1 MGLDTSSL
9 KMSVFLQ
16 DEFPVVST
24 LQQAI
29 REVHHLDEATVVAG
43 LLEAVEIVSVDEAK
57 VVSRAESLVLAIREE
72 QQGKGGVDA
81 LLKEFSLSTEEGI
94 VLMCLAEALLRVP
107 DNDTADDLIR
117 DKLMSG
123 DWSVHLG
130 QSDSLFVNAS
140 AWGLLMTG
148 KVTRLSAVVQF
159 QRLNIVQKTLGR
171 LGEPVIRM
179 AMKAAMEIMGT
190 QFVLGTSIE
199 QATKRGAKQEQ
210 AGYRYSFDMLGEG
223 ARTAADAEKYLE
235 SYRSAINVI
244 GKARNSEQVPGISV
258 KLSALH
264 PRYEPHQNLDVVIER
279 LHSLAV
285 LAKSHDIGFTVDAEE
300 ASRLDVS
307 LTVIES
313 VFASPELT
321 GWNGFGIAV
330 QAYQKR
336 APVVLD
342 WAIKL
347 ATEVGQVMNIRLVKG
362 AYWDSE
368 IKWAQQ
374 DGLFD
379 YPVFTRKPATD
390 LCYRICAEKLLEAR
404 PHVFPQFATHNAQ
417 TVATILGLDDL
428 TGATRKGFE
437 FQRLHGMGESLYDAL
452 KEMEPIQC
460 RIYAP
465 VGEHKELLAYLVRRL
480 LENGANSSF
489 VNNIIDETIPVE
501 RLSENPVAIVQGWTD
516 GRSGYIPLPKDL
528 YRMSARERGSRANAR
543 GVDLA
548 DDLVLK
554 SLKLDMEAFW
564 LSRPSQAD
572 QVGAV
577 ASRNPATG
585 EVIGH
590 NHFADA
596 SSLKQVMAELTS
608 SPLDWAQR
616 SQWDRAVA
624 LRRLADLV
632 EQDLAAL
639 VAYCICEAGKT
650 LADSIGEVREAV
662 DFCRYYADRAEELPN
677 HYQPLGIVLCISP
690 WNFPVAIF
698 LGQVAAAL
706 SVGNQ
711 VIGKPAEQT
720 SLVARHLA
728 KLIYQAGIPKSAF
741 QLVIAEGEL
750 VGAHLVP
757 DEQLSGVMFTGS
769 DQVARL
775 INRNLKGNIPLI
787 AETGGQNA
795 MIVDSTALFEQVVD
809 DVMLSG
815 FNSAGQRCSA
825 LRLLY
830 LQADVADRIIA
841 MIKGAMAALNV
852 GDPKWLV
859 TDVGPVIDEAA
870 RLALEQHVEHIRQA
884 EGAEVLYQ
892 LVVPDSGHY
901 FPPTLIELSDPS
913 ILQREVFGPVVHI
926 VRYQRSKLDEVIET
940 INQSGFGLTFGMH
953 SRIAEASKKAA
964 TAINAGNV
972 YINRNM
978 VGAIVGVQP
987 FGGRGKSGTGPKA
1000 GGPNYLYRLVQVPGT
1015 ASRHATGFNPQ
1026 ALDSEPFND
1035 DLAETTFRE
1044 WSRKSYRDREAE
1056 IMPQLNKLPDDCARD
1071 CSGICEIARSL
1082 LTAPHALPGPTG
1094 EDDQLHYEAR
1104 GLVAVLPIDDQA
1116 AWWSRVIA
1124 VLITGNVPVLVDA
1137 ETRVREVFS
1146 GLSER
1151 VFYATKGQLSG
1162 LLTNQLLR
1170 LVFGGAEDSVAE
1182 WSRQKLAQLEGS
1194 IVPYLSP
1201 VDHHQLVRLLLQEKV
1216 ISIDTTAAGGNATLL
1231 NAAGRDEG
1239 LQPMHGT
1246 SL

>member
-1 MGLDTSSL
+1 
-9 KMSVFLQ
+9 
-16 DEFPVVST
+16 VVSK

-29 REVHHLDEATVVAG
+29 REVHHVDEAAVIAR
-43 LLEAVEIVSVDEAK
+43 LLRAVDIVPIDEAK
-57 VVSRAESLVLAIREE
+57 VKTRAEALVLAIRQE

-123 DWSVHLG
+123 DWSAHLG

-148 KVTRLSAVVQF
+148 KVTRLSAVEQF

-171 LGEPVIRM
+171 LGEPVIRV

-199 QATKRGAKQEQ
+199 QATRRGAKQEQ
-210 AGYRYSFDMLGEG
+210 AGYRYSYDMLGEG
-223 ARTAADAEKYLE
+223 ARTETDAEKYLR
-235 SYRSAINVI
+235 SYRFAINVI
-244 GKARNSEQVPGISV
+244 GKSRNSDQVPGISV

-264 PRYEPHQNLDVVIER
+264 PRYEPHQNMDVLIER
-279 LHSLAV
+279 LHCLAV
-285 LAKSHDIGFTVDAEE
+285 LAKDHDIGFTVDAEE
-300 ASRLDVS
+300 ASRLDLS
-307 LTVIES
+307 LTAIES
-313 VFASPELT
+313 VFKSPQLT
-321 GWNGFGIAV
+321 GWDGFGIAV

-336 APVVLD
+336 APAVLD
-342 WAIKL
+342 WAINL
-347 ATEVGQVMNIRLVKG
+347 ATEFGQVMNIRLVKG

-390 LCYRICAEKLLEAR
+390 LCYRICAEKLLKAR

-417 TVATILGLDDL
+417 TVATVLGLDDL
-428 TGATRKGFE
+428 AGATRKGFE

-452 KEMEPIQC
+452 MEMEPVQC

-489 VNNIIDETIPVE
+489 VNNIIDESIPVA
-501 RLSENPVAIVQGWTD
+501 RLSENPVAVVRSWAD
-516 GRSGYIPLPKDL
+516 ARSGYIPLPKDL
-528 YRMSARERGSRANAR
+528 YRMSAREPGSRANAR

-554 SLKLDMEAFW
+554 KLKLDMEGFW
-564 LSRPSQAD
+564 LSRPSEAD
-572 QVGAV
+572 RVGAV
-577 ASRNPATG
+577 ESRNPATG
-585 EVIGH
+585 VVIGH
-590 NHFADA
+590 NQFADA
-596 SSLKQVMAELTS
+596 NSIQQSMAELLDVTS
-608 SPLDWAQR
+608 SSEDWPQR
-616 SQWDRAVA
+616 SHWDRAAA
-624 LRRLADLV
+624 LRQLADLV

-662 DFCRYYADRAEELPN
+662 DFCRYYADRAEQLPN

-698 LGQVAAAL
+698 LGQIAAAL

-720 SLVARHLA
+720 SLVARHLTN
-728 KLIYQAGIPKSAF
+728 LIHQAGIPKSAF

-757 DEQLSGVMFTGS
+757 NRHLAGVMFTGS
-769 DQVARL
+769 DEVARL
-775 INRNLKGNIPLI
+775 INRNLKRNMPLI

-795 MIVDSTALFEQVVD
+795 MVVDSTALFEQVVD

-815 FNSAGQRCSA
+815 FSSAGQRCSA
-825 LRLLY
+825 LRVLY

-841 MIKGAMAALNV
+841 MIKGAMAALTV
-852 GDPKWLV
+852 GDPAWLT
-859 TDVGPVIDEAA
+859 TDVGPVIDVAA
-870 RLALEQHVEHIRQA
+870 QQALEAHVEYIRQT
-884 EGAEVLYQ
+884 EGAQVLYQ
-892 LVVPDSGHY
+892 LAVPDSGNY
-901 FPPTLIELSDPS
+901 FPPTLIELTDPS
-913 ILQREVFGPVVHI
+913 ILHSEVFGPVVHI
-926 VRYQRSKLDEVIET
+926 VRYQRSKLEEVIET

-1000 GGPNYLYRLVQVPGT
+1000 GGPNYLYRLVQVQGAIPKH
-1015 ASRHATGFNPQ
+1015 ASDFIPHR
-1026 ALDSEPFND
+1026 LDSEAFID
-1035 DLAETTFRE
+1035 DLAEPTFRE
-1044 WSRKSYRDREAE
+1044 WSLKSYVDREAE
-1056 IMPQLNKLPDDCARD
+1056 IMPQLNKLPDACARD
-1071 CSGICEIARSL
+1071 CSAICDIARSF
-1082 LTAPHALPGPTG
+1082 LTAPHPLPGPTG
-1094 EDDQLHYEAR
+1094 EDDQLHYGAR
-1104 GLVAVLPIDDQA
+1104 GLVAVLPIDDQEV
-1116 AWWSRVIA
+1116 WWCRVIA

-1146 GLSER
+1146 GLSKR
-1151 VFYATKGQLSG
+1151 VLHATQGQVSKLFE
-1162 LLTNQLLR
+1162 NRHLR
-1170 LVFGGAEDSVAE
+1170 LVIGGADDSVAA
-1182 WSRQKLAQLEGS
+1182 WSKQKLAQLDGS
-1194 IVPYLSP
+1194 IVPYLSI

-1216 ISIDTTAAGGNATLL
+1216 ISIDTTAAGGNASLL

-1239 LQPMHGT
+1239 LPPMHGAA
-1246 SL
+1246 L